1 MTLGDEKP
9 PVLVTGGAG
18 YIGSHAVL
26 ALLEAGFP
34 VVVIDDL
41 STGYR
46 GGVDRRAVF
55 YEGGIENES
64 LVRGVME
71 MQRIGAVLHFAGS
84 GSPEESR
91 TNPLKYYRNNT
102 AASRSLIESAVACRV
117 PYFVLCSTAA
127 VYGTAASQPLLAEGA
142 FLWPSD
148 PYGNSS
154 LVTETILAD
163 AAAAHGIGYGVLR
176 CQYVAGADPQGRCGP
191 STSQTEHT
199 VKLAVDAVLG
209 KRESVPVART
219 DKTADGSVV
228 SDYVHVTDLVAAHV
242 AALQALIA
250 GAQRDFRLNC
260 GYNRGVS
267 ALEIV
272 GMVEKIT
279 NVRVKRTEVP
289 LPEGEPAIRA
299 LDSTALREQL
309 GWVPRHEDLEEIVRS
324 TYRWEMRHPRII
336 AA

>member
-1 MTLGDEKP
+1 MKAGDEKS

-26 ALLEAGFP
+26 ALLDAGFP

-64 LVRGVME
+64 LVRSVME

-84 GSPEESR
+84 TSSDESR

-117 PYFVLCSTAA
+117 PHFIHCSTAA
-127 VYGTAASQPLLAEGA
+127 VYGTASQPLLAETA
-142 FLWPSD
+142 ILWPSD

-154 LVTETILAD
+154 LVTETILVD
-163 AAAAHGIGYGVLR
+163 AASAHGLSFAILR
-176 CQYVAGADPQGRCGP
+176 CQHVAGADAQGRTGP
-191 STSQTEHT
+191 SAEVLTNHT
-199 VKLAVDAVLG
+199 IKLAVDTVLG
-209 KRESVPVART
+209 KRESVPVERT
-219 DKTADGSVV
+219 DQTADGSIVR
-228 SDYVHVTDLVAAHV
+228 DYIHVTDLAAAHV
-242 AALQALIA
+242 AALEALLN
-250 GAQRDFRLNC
+250 GSPRDFRLNC
-260 GYNRGVS
+260 GYGSGIS
-267 ALEIV
+267 ALEIIA
-272 GMVEKIT
+272 MVEKIT
-279 NVRVKRTEVP
+279 NVRIKRVDVP
-289 LPEGEPAIRA
+289 LAEGEPPVRI
-299 LDSTALREQL
+299 LDSAALREQL
-309 GWVPRHEDLEEIVRS
+309 SWIPRHDQLEEIVRS
-324 TYRWEMRHPRII
+324 TYRWEMRHPRIV